1 MGKTVYKRR
10 FLDIWRIGETESWL
24 SDMAAN
30 GLRLT
35 SLGTMFARFERGEP
49 DNIRYRIDF
58 THSEDRSAEEQL
70 ELYADSGWEYVCELG
85 EYRIFRS
92 PEELDAPEIHTDP
105 AEQAFTLQRLHKM
118 VRRNTLVVNLFMAA
132 ALAMLFFAVFFG
144 KTPLLT
150 FVEGEQ
156 ITLPIVAVLIIYSLF
171 SQIGELVSAGK
182 LMRSLRE
189 GRPINHR
196 AGWKKLLNSRRI
208 VMGIIGVFALIIV
221 VLPFT
226 RIAMSR
232 NEELPLVKNNQL
244 HLRLSDIETDPA
256 LERKPMLRM
265 EGIDWGNFTALKWSP
280 YAPMMITL
288 QEYGVVPGRM
298 WPDGSGE
305 YSPSIGVELYRL
317 RFEWLAD
324 GVVKDLCSKYSG
336 YDLAPVSEQT
346 GQEGFDRLFIRS
358 ADSFRE
364 VFASRKNAVIHVRY
378 YGEED
383 MDAVIEAVRAVLE
396 GM

>member
-24 SDMAAN
+24 SDMAAK

-58 THSEDRSAEEQL
+58 TQSEDRSAEEQL

-132 ALAMLFFAVFFG
+132 ALAMMFFAVFFG

-156 ITLPIVAVLIIYSLF
+156 FTLPILVIIIIYSLF

-196 AGWKKLLNSRRI
+196 AGWKKLLHSRRI
-208 VMGIIGVFALIIV
+208 VMGIIGVFALIV
-221 VLPFT
+221 VVFPFA
-226 RIAMSR
+226 RIAMSS
-232 NEELPLVKNNQL
+232 NEELPLVKNNQM

-256 LERKPMLRM
+256 LERKPGLTMH
-265 EGIDWGNFTALKWSP
+265 EIDWMNYAALAWSP
-280 YAPMMITL
+280 YAPVMITL
-288 QEYGVVPGRM
+288 SENGIVPGRM

-336 YDLAPVSEQT
+336 YDLEPVSEQP

-364 VFASRKNAVIHVRY
+364 VFASRKNSVIHVRY
-378 YGEED
+378 YGDED